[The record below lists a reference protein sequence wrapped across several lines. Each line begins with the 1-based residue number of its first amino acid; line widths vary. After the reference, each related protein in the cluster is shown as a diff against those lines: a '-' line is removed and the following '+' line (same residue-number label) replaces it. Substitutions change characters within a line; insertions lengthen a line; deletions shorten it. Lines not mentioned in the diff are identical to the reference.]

1 MYAPQALQVAST
13 LSLPGLTNDNGQS
26 SAGSFKKTAAE
37 QKRTI
42 FQWETVKL
50 RECDKPHCI

>member
-13 LSLPGLTNDNGQS
+13 LSLPGLTNGQS
-26 SAGSFKKTAAE
+26 SAGSFKKKAAE

-50 RECDKPHCI
+50 RERDQPHCI